1 MAFKWVL
8 SDPVT
13 AETYT
18 FEINPNQGGSTP
30 LQKNITSYT
39 TTADDGQ
46 IVLYEGA
53 DQPQLVQVQGTLLSQ
68 AQLTNLIYWYSKRRQ
83 VNLTD
88 DLGRVT
94 PVYFATFTPTR
105 KWTVQSPWRHDWTAQ
120 FYVVGP
126 QAVTA
131 R

>member
-18 FEINPNQGGSTP
+18 FEINPNTGGSLT
-30 LQKNITSYT
+30 LQKNVTSYT

-53 DQPQLVQVQGTLLSQ
+53 DQPQLVNVGGTLLSQ
-68 AQLTNLIYWYSKRRQ
+68 TQYTAMVYWYSKRRQ
-83 VNLTD
+83 VVLTD
-88 DLGRVT
+88 DLGRGHSGVLR
-94 PVYFATFTPTR
+94 PVHP
-105 KWTVQSPWRHDWTAQ
+105 D
-120 FYVVGP
+120 P
-126 QAVTA
+126 QVDGAVTVA
-131 R
+131 T